1 MKNGHIPEHW
11 QLKLWIGLAALA
23 LAAVARQSAI
33 DTGGMSS
40 FNANL
45 IFIGI
50 IVAFVLLYLG
60 FSDFFIKTFES
71 AFQSLFK
78 WLGFQERQTIELAE
92 AEPSTESLPISE
104 DTTVKPT
111 EQIQQT
117 YIEVPTTEQAVDT
130 AQSGIVKIEAPT
142 PKKIVIDY
150 EGRRE
155 QAKKRQEDRA
165 YEKEA
170 NVILYVGYI
179 MSPFVEKNVV
189 EKIIDAVTEFIHTS
203 GVPEFPKEAAIRLP
217 DELSTTDMMHFGW
230 NIAKPF
236 KKYNL
241 HTAHFLKQVFADTF
255 RDVEVCTIER
265 KLKYNGTQGKIK
277 INENVEC
284 FVIPDEDEPVETTT
298 KSVTEKTASKKQS
311 SKPKK
316 SAKDTNKPK
325 RDMSAMELAM
335 ADMAETLTPYNP
347 GDNILEDPDEY
358 SYNDGW

>member
-1 MKNGHIPEHW
+1 MKNGQIPDHW
-11 QLKLWIGLAALA
+11 QLKLWIALVALLLAAL
-23 LAAVARQSAI
+23 ARQSAI

-50 IVAFVLLYLG
+50 IVTFMLLYLA
-60 FSDFFIKTFES
+60 FHEFIENALEKQIGKT
-71 AFQSLFK
+71 LK
-78 WLGFQERQTIELAE
+78 LLGFKEKEPAPVVEPEVIGQQTEQ
-92 AEPSTESLPISE
+92 
-104 DTTVKPT
+104 DTTASSEIPKEANNTDKLETPPT
-111 EQIQQT
+111 DT
-117 YIEVPTTEQAVDT
+117 YGQATTEAP
-130 AQSGIVKIEAPT
+130 AGIVKIETPT

-165 YEKEA
+165 YEKET

-179 MSPFVEKNVV
+179 MSPFVDKAVV

-203 GVPEFPKEAAIRLP
+203 GVPDFPKEAAIRLS
-217 DELSTTDMMHFGW
+217 DELTTTDMMHFGW

-277 INENVEC
+277 INESVDRFE
-284 FVIPDEDEPVETTT
+284 IPEENDSVETSTKATT
-298 KSVTEKTASKKQS
+298 AKSTADKSKKSDKTAKK
-311 SKPKK
+311 
-316 SAKDTNKPK
+316 TK
-325 RDMSAMELAM
+325 RKMSAMEAAM
-335 ADMAETLTPYNP
+335 MDMGIDPYNP
-347 GDNILEDPDEY
+347 GDEIVEESDRY
-358 SYNDGW
+358 SYDTGW